1 MRTLC
6 INHLMNYGRLFMQV
20 SAFCPPAPGAFLF
33 HIMCAQGPS
42 NGQRKNVRQPAPGA
56 FLSWPARPGRPGA
69 PGAPGSAPAGTDM
82 KFNSFLITA
91 GPKFVA
97 GGGLGLGPRRG
108 APEECARAHSG
119 AGRFLGGNRG
129 VPCGFVADS
138 SLSTFLNKTFLNKN
152 SAVSSILPG

>member
-1 MRTLC
+1 
-6 INHLMNYGRLFMQV
+6 MQD

-69 PGAPGSAPAGTDM
+69 PGAPGSASAGTDM
-82 KFNSFLITA
+82 KLDSFFITA

-108 APEECARAHSG
+108 APEEHARAHSG
-119 AGRFLGGNRG
+119 AGAFLGAIETCR
-129 VPCGFVADS
+129 A
-138 SLSTFLNKTFLNKN
+138 
-152 SAVSSILPG
+152 A